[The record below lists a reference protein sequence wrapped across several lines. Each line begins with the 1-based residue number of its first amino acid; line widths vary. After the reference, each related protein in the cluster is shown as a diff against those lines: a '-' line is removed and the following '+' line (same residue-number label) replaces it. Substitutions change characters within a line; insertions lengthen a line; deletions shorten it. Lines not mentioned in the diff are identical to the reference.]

1 MEFHILQRMRHDVKC
16 LVSMCRRPKVA
27 VVVVKKRVNSRFFA
41 NDRGISNPPSGTVID
56 TEATRP
62 EW

>member
-1 MEFHILQRMRHDVKC
+1 MLSDVRVGC
-16 LVSMCRRPKVA
+16 SPKFA

-41 NDRGISNPPSGTVID
+41 DDQRGGISNPPSGTVID